1 MGYDKDKYDKASK
14 IEGGD
19 TFEVSEGRYGSPIFQ
34 SNENDVLN
42 KAEYACRIIK
52 TPLIPTGG
60 DIDPGV
66 ALTNVLSRMA
76 KRRYDQLQ
84 SSSTFGKSQIVIMV
98 SFGRI
103 STNDRQDFKNAVW
116 RMKNRSP

>member
-1 MGYDKDKYDKASK
+1 MGNDKKDFEKPRHA
-14 IEGGD
+14 EGGD
-19 TFEVSEGRYGSPIFQ
+19 TFEIVEGRHGRPIFI
-34 SNENDVLN
+34 SDENDVLN

-76 KRRYDQLQ
+76 KRR
-84 SSSTFGKSQIVIMV
+84 
-98 SFGRI
+98 
-103 STNDRQDFKNAVW
+103 
-116 RMKNRSP
+116 